1 MGRGRG
7 RPRKQQA
14 AQPDYVT
21 GLGSASLEELPD
33 LLQDIQTIPEV
44 AALAVDKQRELA
56 LLLLNALGHYR
67 AGEDLKGRWPFPW
80 KRRPRGRTP
89 QHHQAH
95 FNNDC
100 VDAWEQVTG
109 EKAQVWHCD
118 ARDEPSITMKIAD
131 AVLSGRGGWVGVSGF
146 KKRARRARDAR

>member
-1 MGRGRG
+1 M
-7 RPRKQQA
+7 
-14 AQPDYVT
+14 
-21 GLGSASLEELPD
+21 EELQD

-44 AALAVDKQRELA
+44 AALAGNKQRELA

-95 FNNDC
+95 FNDDC
-100 VDAWEQVTG
+100 VKAWKQVTG
-109 EKAQVWHCD
+109 DTVQVWYNE
-118 ARDEPSITMKIAD
+118 ARDERSITMRIAD
-131 AVLSGRGGWVGVSGF
+131 AVLGGRGGWVGVSGL
-146 KKRARRARDAR
+146 KKRARRACNARK